1 MIQTRVDD
9 RDGRIQY
16 SQGWGKAGSK
26 VEYLG
31 TTTSTTTKGAQFT
44 FSFYGTSIKVF
55 GTLAGTTGSLAPVL
69 PDTITSYTVDG
80 GDPVLFSGKPGND
93 AQYNQQFFSSGD
105 LSNSTHTIVGTCVNG
120 GSPVYIDYL
129 VVGAPTPESISSPPV
144 SITWAHSQPA
154 TPTRLLATESS
165 SLPTSIASPYT
176 TPPVATIIGSIAG
189 GFTLVVIAFALFLW
203 YCRRKRM
210 ESIRHRRSFSLYS
223 RGLYTPSQS
232 LSKSDSNSLVSL
244 PSDIIIYREGRRS
257 LQSQPVSLSATSWYG
272 DKLY

>member
-9 RDGRIQY
+9 RDSRIQY
-16 SQGWGKAGSK
+16 SGGWGKAGSK

-31 TTTSTTTKGAQFT
+31 TTTSTSTKGAQFT

-55 GTLAGTTGSLAPVL
+55 GTLAGTTGSSRAPVL
-69 PDTITSYTVDG
+69 PDAITSYTVDG
-80 GDPVLFSGKPGND
+80 GEPALFSGKPGND
-93 AQYNQQFFSSGD
+93 VQYNQQFFSSGN
-105 LSNSTHTIVGTCVNG
+105 LSIGTHTIVGTRVND

-129 VVGAPTPESISSPPV
+129 VVGAPTPESVSGPPV

-165 SLPTSIASPYT
+165 SPTSIASPHT

-189 GFTLVVIAFALFLW
+189 GFGLVAIAFALFLW
-203 YCRRKRM
+203 CCHRKRM
-210 ESIRHRRSFSLYS
+210 ESIRHRRSFSLFS
-223 RGLYTPSQS
+223 RGFYTPSQS

-257 LQSQPVSLSATSWYG
+257 PQSQPVSLTATSWYG